1 LEFPDVIQA
10 CIKEELTMPETR
22 SSQAMSGHDRSVEIV
37 QNLHPLAAAEKMS
50 AEHAPYSVL
59 IVDDDA
65 SLRDTLRRMV
75 ESVGYDVQCAE
86 DARTAI
92 VSFAKWIPDIIITDI
107 YMPAGDGF
115 ELLNWLRNN
124 GLRTPVIAMSGSVSG
139 SGEYDQLSVAERLGA
154 AAVIDKPFRQ
164 SKLVETIDRV
174 LANRGAP
181 PR

>member
-1 LEFPDVIQA
+1 
-10 CIKEELTMPETR
+10 
-22 SSQAMSGHDRSVEIV
+22 
-37 QNLHPLAAAEKMS
+37 MS
-50 AEHAPYSVL
+50 AERTSHSVL

-65 SLRDTLRRMV
+65 SLRDTLRRMI
-75 ESVGYDVQCAE
+75 ESVGYDVRCCE

-92 VSFAKWIPDIIITDI
+92 DSFTSRMPDIIITDI

-124 GLRTPVIAMSGSVSG
+124 GIRTPVIAMSGSTSG
-139 SGEYDQLSVAERLGA
+139 TGEYDQLSVAERLGA

>member
-1 LEFPDVIQA
+1 
-10 CIKEELTMPETR
+10 M
-22 SSQAMSGHDRSVEIV
+22 AMDSTSDSR
-37 QNLHPLAAAEKMS
+37 NAAAAESKMIT
-50 AEHAPYSVL
+50 EGPWSVL
-59 IVDDDA
+59 IVDDDP
-65 SLRDTLRRMV
+65 SLRETLRRMI
-75 ESVGYDVQCAE
+75 ESVGYDVQCAP
-86 DARTAI
+86 DARAAI
-92 VSFAKWIPDIIITDI
+92 DCVAGHEPDIIITDI

-124 GLRTPVIAMSGSVSG
+124 GIRTPVIAMSGSNSG
-139 SGEYDQLSVAERLGA
+139 SGEYDQLAVAEHLGA

>member
-1 LEFPDVIQA
+1 LIPA
-10 CIKEELTMPETR
+10 TLLRRK
-22 SSQAMSGHDRSVEIV
+22 S
-37 QNLHPLAAAEKMS
+37 KMS
-50 AEHAPYSVL
+50 AERVPSVL
-59 IVDDDA
+59 IVDDDE

-75 ESVGYDVQCAE
+75 ESVGYDVHCAE

-92 VSFAKWIPDIIITDI
+92 ATVADREPDIIITDI

-124 GLRTPVIAMSGSVSG
+124 GIRTPVIAMSGSISG
-139 SGEYDQLSVAERLGA
+139 AGEYDQLSVAEHLGA

>member
-1 LEFPDVIQA
+1 
-10 CIKEELTMPETR
+10 MPEAR
-22 SSQAMSGHDRSVEIV
+22 YSQALSGHDMSVEIV
-37 QNLHPLAAAEKMS
+37 QDLHNPIATAEKMS
-50 AEHAPYSVL
+50 AERASFSVL
-59 IVDDDA
+59 IVDDDEP
-65 SLRDTLRRMV
+65 LRETLRRMV
-75 ESVGYDVQCAE
+75 ESVGYDVHCAE

-92 VSFAKWIPDIIITDI
+92 DSVNSRVPDIIITDI

-124 GLRTPVIAMSGSVSG
+124 GIRTPVIAMSGSTSG
-139 SGEYDQLSVAERLGA
+139 TGEYDQLSVAEHLGA

-174 LANRGAP
+174 LAKREAP

>member
-1 LEFPDVIQA
+1 V
-10 CIKEELTMPETR
+10 EL
-22 SSQAMSGHDRSVEIV
+22 V
-37 QNLHPLAAAEKMS
+37 QNLHDPFATAQKMS
-50 AEHAPYSVL
+50 AERTSYSVL

-75 ESVGYDVQCAE
+75 ESVGYDVHCAE

-92 VSFAKWIPDIIITDI
+92 ANVTDRVPDIIITDI

-124 GLRTPVIAMSGSVSG
+124 GIRTPVIAMSGSG
-139 SGEYDQLSVAERLGA
+139 SSTGEYDQLSVAEHLGA
-154 AAVIDKPFRQ
+154 AAVLDKPFRQ

-174 LANRGAP
+174 LAKREPP

>member
-1 LEFPDVIQA
+1 MAIDIAIESRTGV
-10 CIKEELTMPETR
+10 
-22 SSQAMSGHDRSVEIV
+22 
-37 QNLHPLAAAEKMS
+37 AAESKMS
-50 AEHAPYSVL
+50 AERTPSVL
-59 IVDDDA
+59 IVDDDE
-65 SLRDTLRRMV
+65 SLRDTLRRMC

-86 DARTAI
+86 DARSAI
-92 VSFAKWIPDIIITDI
+92 MTVNDRQPDIIITDI

-124 GLRTPVIAMSGSVSG
+124 GIRTPVIAMSGSASG
-139 SGEYDQLSVAERLGA
+139 SGEYDQLSVAEHLGA

-174 LANRGAP
+174 LARREPP

>member
-1 LEFPDVIQA
+1 MPRSDAADEMSKHDIAAEF
-10 CIKEELTMPETR
+10 
-22 SSQAMSGHDRSVEIV
+22 V
-37 QNLHPLAAAEKMS
+37 QNFSDSIAAAKKMS
-50 AEHAPYSVL
+50 AERTSYSVL

-75 ESVGYDVQCAE
+75 ESVGYDVYCAE

-92 VSFAKWIPDIIITDI
+92 ANVTDREPDIIITDI

-124 GLRTPVIAMSGSVSG
+124 GIRTPVIAMSGSSSG
-139 SGEYDQLSVAERLGA
+139 IGEYDQLSVAEHLGA

-174 LANRGAP
+174 LAKREAP

>member
-1 LEFPDVIQA
+1 
-10 CIKEELTMPETR
+10 MPETR
-22 SSQAMSGHDRSVEIV
+22 SSQAMSGHDRSVGIV
-37 QNLHPLAAAEKMS
+37 QNLRNPLPTAEKMS

-92 VSFAKWIPDIIITDI
+92 DSFAKWMPDIIITDI

-115 ELLNWLRNN
+115 ELLNWLRNK

>member
-1 LEFPDVIQA
+1 
-10 CIKEELTMPETR
+10 MPEAR
-22 SSQAMSGHDRSVEIV
+22 GRQALSGHDMPVEIV
-37 QNLHPLAAAEKMS
+37 QDLYNPFATAEKMS

-59 IVDDDA
+59 IVDDDE
-65 SLRDTLRRMV
+65 SLRETLRRMV
-75 ESVGYDVQCAE
+75 ESVGYDVRCAE

-92 VSFAKWIPDIIITDI
+92 DYVNNRAPDIIITDI

-124 GLRTPVIAMSGSVSG
+124 GIATPVIAMSGSTSG
-139 SGEYDQLSVAERLGA
+139 SGEYDQLSVAEHLGA

>member
-1 LEFPDVIQA
+1 
-10 CIKEELTMPETR
+10 
-22 SSQAMSGHDRSVEIV
+22 
-37 QNLHPLAAAEKMS
+37 MS
-50 AEHAPYSVL
+50 AGQSPFSVL

-65 SLRDTLRRMV
+65 GLRDTLSRMV
-75 ESVGYDVQCAE
+75 ASVGYDVDCVE
-86 DARTAI
+86 DAHAAI
-92 VSFAKWIPDIIITDI
+92 DSVARHAPDIIITDI

-115 ELLNWLRNN
+115 ELINWLRNR
-124 GLRTPVIAMSGSVSG
+124 GLTIPVIAMSGSSSG
-139 SGEYDQLSVAERLGA
+139 TGEYDQLAVAEHLGA

>member
-1 LEFPDVIQA
+1 MQTAGDAHNAV
-10 CIKEELTMPETR
+10 
-22 SSQAMSGHDRSVEIV
+22 
-37 QNLHPLAAAEKMS
+37 AADNQMS
-50 AEHAPYSVL
+50 AERIPSVL

-65 SLRDTLRRMV
+65 ALRETLRRMC
-75 ESVGYDVQCAE
+75 ESVGYDVQTAE
-86 DARTAI
+86 DARSAI
-92 VSFAKWIPDIIITDI
+92 MTVNDREPDIIITDI

-124 GLRTPVIAMSGSVSG
+124 GIRTPVIAMSGSSSG
-139 SGEYDQLSVAERLGA
+139 AGDYDQLSVAEHLGA

-174 LANRGAP
+174 LAKREPP

>member
-1 LEFPDVIQA
+1 
-10 CIKEELTMPETR
+10 M
-22 SSQAMSGHDRSVEIV
+22 SVEIE
-37 QNLHPLAAAEKMS
+37 QDLHNPVATAEKMS
-50 AEHAPYSVL
+50 AERAPFSVL

-75 ESVGYDVQCAE
+75 ESVGYDVKCAE

-92 VSFAKWIPDIIITDI
+92 ATVNDRLPDIIITDI

-124 GLRTPVIAMSGSVSG
+124 GIRIPVIAMSGSSSG
-139 SGEYDQLSVAERLGA
+139 TGEYDQLSVAEHLGA

-181 PR
+181 AR